1 MSNFLKTYES
11 NHLKS
16 NNDLSYFGKRIFI
29 ELKKTRKSLDK
40 IILYHY
46 YHYVMCIKLLIS
58 YDFVILV

>member
-46 YHYVMCIKLLIS
+46 YYYVMCIKLLIS

>member
-29 ELKKTRKSLDK
+29 ELKKTRKSLDET
-40 IILYHY
+40 ILYHY
-46 YHYVMCIKLLIS
+46 YYYVMCIKLLIS

>member
-29 ELKKTRKSLDK
+29 ELKKLEKALTKLYF
-40 IILYHY
+40 II
-46 YHYVMCIKLLIS
+46 II
-58 YDFVILV
+58 IT